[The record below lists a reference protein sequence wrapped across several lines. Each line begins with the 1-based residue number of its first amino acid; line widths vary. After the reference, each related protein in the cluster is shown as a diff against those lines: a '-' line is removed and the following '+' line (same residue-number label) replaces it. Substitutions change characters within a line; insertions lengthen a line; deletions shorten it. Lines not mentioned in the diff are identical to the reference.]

1 MDALSRALQGSQS
14 GEEMSELLDI
24 NSDSNDN
31 DSKDSTNEQGA
42 PSSTNTGGE
51 ADSKTDQSS
60 ENGSGQSQGSDSGMQ
75 GEAGVNQSQSGNNES
90 NSNQGEGSPSMSE
103 QGGFSNQRELS
114 ELFSQLQETQGK
126 LESSFSKS
134 ISKQGGFQEYDIDDQ
149 DIEPDTVESIDNLEA
164 IKT

>member
-1 MDALSRALQGSQS
+1 
-14 GEEMSELLDI
+14 
-24 NSDSNDN
+24 
-31 DSKDSTNEQGA
+31 
-42 PSSTNTGGE
+42 
-51 ADSKTDQSS
+51 
-60 ENGSGQSQGSDSGMQ
+60 
-75 GEAGVNQSQSGNNES
+75 
-90 NSNQGEGSPSMSE
+90 MSE

-164 IKT
+164 IKEQQQRQLESIYREQSGLSGEALNRYIDYREKTRSLTDDLTSYFTEKFKMNTRANGIRKNVY